1 MSVIE
6 ENFGSN
12 LDTLYPHFLSDFIQD
27 APVSKLTCLS
37 LEVPPNT
44 TRIFFLDKFIFS
56 LLF

>member
-44 TRIFFLDKFIFS
+44 TRIFF
-56 LLF
+56 

>member
-1 MSVIE
+1 IE

-12 LDTLYPHFLSDFIQD
+12 FDTLYPDFLSEFMQD

-44 TRIFFLDKFIFS
+44 TRIFFLDKSIFS